1 MALTR
6 ACATSVA
13 AVQHEGDEAAG
24 IMPVLGIAG
33 STLVTTEAAEGDEEV
48 REEQVEDGEDD
59 GSRATKEA
67 AVYEI
72 GLN

>member
-1 MALTR
+1 MALAR

-13 AVQHEGDEAAG
+13 AVQQDEAAG

-33 STLVTTEAAEGDEEV
+33 STLVITEAVEGDEEV